1 MPRLTPQIP
10 LLPDKTQPGYQLI
23 DNYGDLIK
31 QNMKMILLTNPGERV
46 MMPDFGVGLT
56 GMLFENM
63 ADPEMLSYFKGR
75 IGEQIQ
81 AYLPFVDLQE
91 VNFLENEI
99 DNNKISVQI
108 RYFIPSMDEE
118 DVLYI

>member
-1 MPRLTPQIP
+1 MPKITPKLP
-10 LLPDKTQPGYQLI
+10 LLLDKTQPGYQLI
-23 DNYGDLIK
+23 DNYSDLIK

-56 GMLFENM
+56 GMLFENIS
-63 ADPEMLSYFKGR
+63 DLEILSYFKGR
-75 IGEQIQ
+75 IEEQMQ
-81 AYLPFVDLQE
+81 EYLPFVDLQE